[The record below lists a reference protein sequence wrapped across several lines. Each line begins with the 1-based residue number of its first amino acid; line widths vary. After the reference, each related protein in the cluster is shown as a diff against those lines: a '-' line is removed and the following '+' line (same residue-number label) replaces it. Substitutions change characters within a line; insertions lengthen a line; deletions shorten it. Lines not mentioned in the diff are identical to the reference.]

1 MKEELAALSFLCEI
15 SVTFSCI
22 FLAWTSAS
30 SVCLLCLLYF
40 NTLDEAQPELGARG
54 FGAAQRGTRTAADSP
69 PAQNVITF
77 VYTKDLPVRSFQKHS
92 PDVLAIES
100 IILYYVY
107 IYTRILCTHT
117 HSAHTCTFT
126 CNMYIYIYLLYAQS
140 NVYIHADTCTSLRK
154 SMVWGIRGKGVP
166 YNTHRSMHVSFVS

>member
-126 CNMYIYIYLLYAQS
+126 CNMYIYILYAQS

-166 YNTHRSMHVSFVS
+166 YNTHRFMHVSFVS

>member
-1 MKEELAALSFLCEI
+1 M
-15 SVTFSCI
+15 
-22 FLAWTSAS
+22 
-30 SVCLLCLLYF
+30 CLLCLLYF

-107 IYTRILCTHT
+107 IYIYTHIVYTYTFST
-117 HSAHTCTFT
+117 HMH
-126 CNMYIYIYLLYAQS
+126 IY
-140 NVYIHADTCTSLRK
+140 
-154 SMVWGIRGKGVP
+154 M
-166 YNTHRSMHVSFVS
+166 

>member
-107 IYTRILCTHT
+107 IYIHAYCVHIHIQHT
-117 HSAHTCTFT
+117 HAHLHVIC
-126 CNMYIYIYLLYAQS
+126 IYIYYTHKVMCIYMQIHVPPWESQWYEVYA
-140 NVYIHADTCTSLRK
+140 
-154 SMVWGIRGKGVP
+154 GKGCHT
-166 YNTHRSMHVSFVS
+166 THIDLCM

>member
-107 IYTRILCTHT
+107 IYIHAYCVHIHIQHT
-117 HSAHTCTFT
+117 HAHLHVIC
-126 CNMYIYIYLLYAQS
+126 IYIYLLYAQS